1 MKILHMFLQAI
12 VLHNIRVHGRVY
24 SGKLLRNTGGLEQ
37 QYPNLYFSIKDLP
50 KLRTLASSSHA
61 ELYKEM
67 FKIIRDLKSKKNLIP
82 PESVTLFNS
91 EWNEQYGN
99 LLGILAIYCAFT
111 PGDHEAVDL
120 TKLFMKRLTS
130 YSTWF
135 VTGKETDEVPV
146 AHSLLGYATAFD
158 CLHNLLTPE
167 ERGRFASKLLQTGTL
182 MFSAANKIWWGR
194 SYIHNHVA
202 TNYMALLTAALVLQP
217 YHPGTVAAWMAKSV
231 TALNATME
239 YLKLVVDGSLQEGVS
254 YGTYTMRSMTQFMF
268 ISERH
273 FTHNYRT
280 NNWLR
285 KHFDFLL
292 YTIMPGFQLTVGF
305 ADSNLNWAYGPES
318 QLEFLEGYMHENGR
332 AKWLSNEIKKHW
344 NTSTATKSIVHTE
357 FLFYNSTVEPKPSS
371 KVKLHVF
378 SDWGVLVYGGGIP
391 DPHVFLSFK
400 CSHLHGRAIN
410 LLRPS
415 LNVDTQR
422 GFVPGHEQPDQG
434 SFVFV
439 TEDQPV
445 ITDSRYGPKY
455 TYLQNTLM
463 FGPSTKGCTLPFLG
477 QLGECHKWFNHKQ
490 DSRTWVARADLVG
503 YSRENDVIFMSGE
516 MTQVYDTDLGLANVY
531 RALVMLTPDVL
542 VVVDVVRF
550 RADSVTTHASAF
562 FHNSDF
568 VFNVDAYNDKNLC
581 AGIGNYKMCWQHL
594 NAHTV
599 NVSTRNKIEITRKK
613 LSTNFVNITWK
624 RSELLTSTAYIFH
637 GPKYTLKQLKLS
649 EITDSG
655 INIGLKLN
663 SVKYN
668 ITLSTR
674 HNDPRSRRKLLG
686 TNGYGKV
693 NIMSENTFSTLHLGV
708 KIVDQGGD
716 VSRTNDFSQMTSHIP
731 ISQSTHSNQDHGYSI
746 AIGYF
751 LVSGALLLFC
761 LKFKPHQRLWKKFV
775 AVFVLLIGLTIIFV
789 YITSSYVQSKSSLLP
804 LHSTFHSTPENSHHL
819 TRENNHALNAVLI
832 TGLPSNGVELA
843 RELFTTN
850 PDFITVH
857 VGSKARDKDNL
868 DLREWKGV
876 TLDQKLAKWWN
887 TMLNAPT
894 TLRSVRE
901 HIALVNPLD
910 LASRHGTVIQKSES
924 AFAAISF
931 KNPGWL
937 FRMQVLFEHKQQ
949 VPLLYV
955 VRDPR
960 GWIEHMFGRPDEM
973 KLFLNDFHTA
983 METTCCS
990 FPQEILHLRGMNFTS
1005 LKPHLA
1011 LAYIWN
1017 AFTTYAVRLKS
1028 VFPHGGV
1035 KIVLFKDVITSPR
1048 ETADAVYSF
1057 LEMPF
1062 PATVEHRIMQ
1072 LTETGLYKF
1081 EGYGTIDS
1089 NLCKW
1094 GEILTESQVAEIHS
1108 VCKHA
1113 MIKIGSV
1120 GIW

>member
-24 SGKLLRNTGGLEQ
+24 SGKLLRNTSGLEQ

-67 FKIIRDLKSKKNLIP
+67 LKIIRDLKSKKNLIP

-182 MFSAANKIWWGR
+182 MFNAANKIWWGR

-217 YHPGTVAAWMAKSV
+217 YHPKTVAAWMAKSV

-503 YSRENDVIFMSGE
+503 YSRENDVLFMSGE

>member
-1 MKILHMFLQAI
+1 MMKILHLSLQII
-12 VLHNIRVHGRVY
+12 VIHNICLHGRVY
-24 SGKLLRNTGGLEQ
+24 KGQPLRNITGLEQ

-67 FKIIRDLKSKKNLIP
+67 TKIMRDLKSQKNKIP

-91 EWNEQYGN
+91 EWNEKYGN

-111 PGDHEAVDL
+111 PGDHEVVNL

-130 YSTWF
+130 YNTWF
-135 VTGKETDEVPV
+135 VTGRETDEVPV

-158 CLHNLLTPE
+158 CLHNLLTPQ
-167 ERGRFASKLLQTGTL
+167 ERVRFASKLLQTGTL
-182 MFSAANKIWWGR
+182 MFNAANKMWWGR

-217 YHPGTVAAWMAKSV
+217 YHPKTVAAWIEKSV

-254 YGTYTMRSMTQFMF
+254 YGAYTMRSLTQFMF

-273 FTHNYRT
+273 FMHNYRT

-285 KHFDFLL
+285 EHFDFLL
-292 YTIMPGFQLTVGF
+292 YTIMPGFQLTVGY

-318 QLEFLEGYMHENGR
+318 QLEFLESYIHENGR
-332 AKWLSNEIKKHW
+332 AKWLRNEIKKHR
-344 NTSTATKSIVHTE
+344 TKLQTTNSIVHTE
-357 FLFYNSTVEPKPSS
+357 FLFCNSTVEPKPSS

-378 SDWGVLVYGGGIP
+378 SDWGVLVYGGGVP
-391 DPHVFLSFK
+391 DLHVFLSFK

-415 LNVDTQR
+415 LSRNTQR

-439 TEDQPV
+439 TKDQAV
-445 ITDSRYGPKY
+445 ITESRYGPKY

-477 QLGECHKWFNHKQ
+477 QLGECHKWFNHQ
-490 DSRTWVARADLVG
+490 GDSRTWVARADLVG
-503 YSRENDVIFMSGE
+503 YSHENDVIFMSGE

-542 VVVDVVRF
+542 VVVDIVRF

-581 AGIGNYKMCWQHL
+581 AGIGNYTMCWQHL

-599 NVSTRNKIEITRKK
+599 NISTRNKIEITEKK
-613 LSTNFVNITWK
+613 LSTNFVNITWR
-624 RSELLTSTAYIFH
+624 RSELLTSTAYVFH
-637 GPKYTLKQLKLS
+637 GPKYTLKQLRLS
-649 EITDSG
+649 EMTDNG
-655 INIGLKLN
+655 INIRLKLN
-663 SVKYN
+663 SVKYD

-674 HNDPRSRRKLLG
+674 HNDPRLRRKLLG

-693 NIMSENTFSTLHLGV
+693 NIMSENSVSTFHLGV
-708 KIVDQGGD
+708 KIEDQAGD
-716 VSRTNDFSQMTSHIP
+716 VSRSSDVIQMTSHIP

-746 AIGYF
+746 AFVYF
-751 LVSGALLLFC
+751 VVFGVLLLFY
-761 LKFKPHQRLWKKFV
+761 LKFKPRLRLWKKFA
-775 AVFVLLIGLTIIFV
+775 AVFFLLICLTMNFV
-789 YITSSYVQSKSSLLP
+789 YITSSYVKSKSSLLP
-804 LHSTFHSTPENSHHL
+804 LHFTFPIHSTREINHL
-819 TRENNHALNAVLI
+819 LNAVLI

-850 PDFITVH
+850 PDFVTVH
-857 VGSKARDKDNL
+857 VGSKEKDKDKL

-876 TLDQKLAKWWN
+876 TLNQKLAKWWN

-894 TLRSVRE
+894 TLSSVKE

-910 LASRHGTVIQKSES
+910 LASTHGTIIQKSES

-931 KNPGWL
+931 RNPGWL
-937 FRMQVLFEHKQQ
+937 FRMQVLFEHKPQ

-960 GWIEHMFGRPDEM
+960 GYIEHMFGRPDEM
-973 KLFLNDFHTA
+973 KLFLNDFNTA

-1017 AFTTYAVRLKS
+1017 AFTTYAVRLRS
-1028 VFPHGGV
+1028 VFPHGDL
-1035 KIVLFKDVITSPR
+1035 KIVLFKDLITSPR
-1048 ETADAVYSF
+1048 ATADAVYSF

-1062 PATVEHRIMQ
+1062 PAAVEHRIMQ
-1072 LTETGLYKF
+1072 LTKTGLYKF
-1081 EGYGTIDS
+1081 QGYGTIDS
-1089 NLCKW
+1089 NLCNW
-1094 GEILTESQVAEIHS
+1094 GEILTESQVSEIHS

-1113 MIKIGSV
+1113 MIKIGGFS
-1120 GIW
+1120 IS

>member
-1 MKILHMFLQAI
+1 MMKILHLFLQVI
-12 VLHNIRVHGRVY
+12 VLHNICLHGRVY
-24 SGKLLRNTGGLEQ
+24 KGQPLRNISG
-37 QYPNLYFSIKDLP
+37 YPNLYFSIKDLP
-50 KLRTLASSSHA
+50 KLRMLASSSHA
-61 ELYKEM
+61 EMYKEM
-67 FKIIRDLKSKKNLIP
+67 AKIIRDLKSQKNLTP

-91 EWNEQYGN
+91 EWNEKYGN
-99 LLGILAIYCAFT
+99 LLGILAVYCAFT

-120 TKLFMKRLTS
+120 TKLFMNRLTS
-130 YSTWF
+130 YNTWF

-158 CLHNLLTPE
+158 CLHNLLTPQ
-167 ERGRFASKLLQTGTL
+167 ERVRFASKLLQTGTL
-182 MFSAANKIWWGR
+182 MFNAANKMWWGR

-217 YHPGTVAAWMAKSV
+217 YHPKTVSAWIQKSV

-254 YGTYTMRSMTQFMF
+254 YGSYTMRSMTQFMF

-273 FTHNYRT
+273 FKHNYRT

-285 KHFDFLL
+285 EHFDFLL
-292 YTIMPGFQLTVGF
+292 YTIMPGFQLTVGY
-305 ADSNLNWAYGPES
+305 ADSSWNWAYGPES
-318 QLEFLEGYMHENGR
+318 QLEFLESYLHENGR
-332 AKWLSNEIKKHW
+332 AKWLSNEIKTHRTEF
-344 NTSTATKSIVHTE
+344 NATKSIVHTE

-415 LNVDTQR
+415 LNLDTQR

-439 TEDQPV
+439 TKDQAV
-445 ITDSRYGPKY
+445 ITESRYGPKY

-477 QLGECHKWFNHKQ
+477 QLGECHKWFNHKR
-490 DSRTWVARADLVG
+490 DSRTWMARADLVG

-542 VVVDVVRF
+542 VVVDIVRF

-568 VFNVDAYNDKNLC
+568 VFNVDSYNDKNLC

-599 NVSTRNKIEITRKK
+599 NISTRNKIEITEKN
-613 LSTNFVNITWK
+613 LSTNFVNITWR
-624 RSELLTSTAYIFH
+624 RSELLTSTAYVFH
-637 GPKYTLKQLKLS
+637 GPEYTLKQLRLS
-649 EITDSG
+649 EMTENG
-655 INIGLKLN
+655 INIRLKLN

-674 HNDPRSRRKLLG
+674 HNDPRLRRKLLG

-693 NIMSENTFSTLHLGV
+693 NIMSENSVSTFHLGV
-708 KIVDQGGD
+708 KIEDQAGD
-716 VSRTNDFSQMTSHIP
+716 VSRSSDVSRMMSHIR
-731 ISQSTHSNQDHGYSI
+731 ISQSTRFNQDHGYSI
-746 AIGYF
+746 AFVYF
-751 LVSGALLLFC
+751 VVFGALLLFC
-761 LKFKPHQRLWKKFV
+761 LKFKPHLRLWKKSV
-775 AVFVLLIGLTIIFV
+775 AVFVLLICLTMIFV

-804 LHSTFHSTPENSHHL
+804 MHFTFPIHSTREINHL
-819 TRENNHALNAVLI
+819 LNAVLI

-850 PDFITVH
+850 PDFVTVH
-857 VGSKARDKDNL
+857 VGSKAKDKDKL

-894 TLRSVRE
+894 TVRSVKE

-910 LASRHGTVIQKSES
+910 LASTHGTIIQKSES

-931 KNPGWL
+931 RNPGWL
-937 FRMQVLFEHKQQ
+937 FRMQVLFEHEPQ

-973 KLFLNDFHTA
+973 KLFLNDFNTA

-990 FPQEILHLRGMNFTS
+990 FPQEILHLRGLNFTS
-1005 LKPHLA
+1005 LKPHLT

-1017 AFTTYAVRLKS
+1017 AFTTYAVRLRS
-1028 VFPHGGV
+1028 VFPHGDV
-1035 KIVLFKDVITSPR
+1035 KIVLFKDLITSPR
-1048 ETADAVYSF
+1048 ATADAVYSF

-1062 PATVEHRIMQ
+1062 PAAVEHRIMQ
-1072 LTETGLYKF
+1072 LTKTGLYKF
-1081 EGYGTIDS
+1081 QGYGTIDS
-1089 NLCKW
+1089 NLCNW
-1094 GEILTESQVAEIHS
+1094 GEILTESQVSEIHS

-1113 MIKIGSV
+1113 MIKLGGLSIS
-1120 GIW
+1120 